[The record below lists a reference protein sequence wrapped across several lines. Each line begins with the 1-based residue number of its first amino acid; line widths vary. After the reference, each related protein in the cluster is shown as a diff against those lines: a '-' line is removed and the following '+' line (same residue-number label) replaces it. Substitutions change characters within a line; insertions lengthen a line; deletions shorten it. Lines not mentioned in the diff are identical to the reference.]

1 MNKIGIYTSKT
12 IAQRSTYKRLRQNL
26 MEEKRLTR
34 VVLDIL
40 KPHEPHLTEF
50 AEYLCSLDEI
60 ERLEITVI
68 ERDET
73 TETLEAVI
81 NGDLN
86 YDGLRLHMAV
96 KGAAIH
102 SVDEVTVA

>member
-1 MNKIGIYTSKT
+1 
-12 IAQRSTYKRLRQNL
+12 

-50 AEYLCSLDEI
+50 AEYLGSLDEI
-60 ERLEITVI
+60 ERIEITVI

-73 TETLEAVI
+73 TETLMAII

-86 YDGLRLHMAV
+86 YDGLRTHLAV

-102 SVDEVTVA
+102 SVDEVTVT